1 MREDQAKLPWCRKG
15 GVMVSVDNLGEEGFG
30 WPSASGTST
39 GRFVRLFPL
48 SFDFNVVT
56 VLLLYNVFL

>member
-1 MREDQAKLPWCRKG
+1 
-15 GVMVSVDNLGEEGFG
+15 MVSVDNLGEEGFG